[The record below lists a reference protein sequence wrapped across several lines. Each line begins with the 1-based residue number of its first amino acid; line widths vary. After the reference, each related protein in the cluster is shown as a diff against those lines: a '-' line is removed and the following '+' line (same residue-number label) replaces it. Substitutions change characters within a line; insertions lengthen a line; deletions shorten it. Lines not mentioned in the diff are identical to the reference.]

1 MHGFIKVTYSEHNV
15 SWASNLKSAFFSL
28 LLIVSSSCWAF
39 DYLQPLPDSSPVPAD
54 NPLTKAKIALG
65 KQLFFDAQLLG
76 PDSSLSCNSC
86 HNLSQGG
93 SDNKAISAGQ
103 KGRVT
108 RRSSPSLWNI
118 GLQTV
123 LYWDGRSTSLEL
135 QTLDHLRDPVISN
148 WASIG
153 ALVTYIGK
161 SNKYQSAFKK
171 AFNVTSS
178 DEDPVSGINVARA
191 IASFERSLMTGK
203 SPFDQ
208 YITGD
213 KSAISASAIRGIA
226 SFNNVGCL
234 ACHFG
239 VNFAGPA
246 PGPALK
252 MGDGFYE
259 LFPNNLGTDYEKQY
273 SLADD
278 LGRYEFTG
286 LPDERYMWRVPPLR
300 NIELTAPYFH
310 NGTVTSLEGA
320 VRVMAKTQLGKKL
333 SDSTVN
339 DITAFLKSLTA
350 STPSFK

>member
-1 MHGFIKVTYSEHNV
+1 
-15 SWASNLKSAFFSL
+15 
-28 LLIVSSSCWAF
+28 
-39 DYLQPLPDSSPVPAD
+39 
-54 NPLTKAKIALG
+54 TKAKIALG
-65 KQLFFDAQLLG
+65 KQLFFDTELLG
-76 PDSSLSCNSC
+76 LDSSISCNSC

-93 SDNKAISAGQ
+93 SDNNSISIGQ
-103 KGRVT
+103 NGKKT
-108 RRSSPSLWNI
+108 RRSSPGLWNI

-148 WASIG
+148 WISIG
-153 ALVTYIGK
+153 ALVTK
-161 SNKYQSAFKK
+161 LSQSSRYQRAFKE
-171 AFNVTSS
+171 AFTDSSSEENPVT
-178 DEDPVSGINVARA
+178 GINLARA

-203 SPFDQ
+203 SPFDR

-213 KSAISASAIRGIA
+213 KSALSASAIRGIT
-226 SFNNVGCL
+226 SFNNAGCL

-273 SLADD
+273 KLADD

-310 NGTVTSLEGA
+310 NGSVRKLEDA
-320 VRVMAKTQLGKKL
+320 VRVMAETQLGKKL
-333 SDSTVN
+333 SNSTVN
-339 DITAFLKSLTA
+339 DITEFLKSLT
-350 STPSFK
+350 TTIPSSNKLNVK